1 MRRGRPRRRGEGA
14 GNRRCLGF
22 HEVDRY
28 QHKVADRFGP
38 GPHRMSFKP
47 EFFPSASAFRAWL
60 RRHHAESK
68 QLWVGFHKR
77 GSGAPSM
84 TWEEAVDTALC
95 FGWIDGI
102 RKGAGEV
109 RYVIRF
115 TPRNPRSTWSVRNIA
130 RVRDLA
136 KRGLMEAA
144 GLAAYGRL
152 KSERSAVYSYEQR
165 RRARLSPAH
174 ERRFRASEKAWD
186 FFRAQAPS
194 YQRVASWWVVS
205 AKKETTQLRRLDT
218 LIEASRHGRPIDA
231 MARPAD

>member
-1 MRRGRPRRRGEGA
+1 
-14 GNRRCLGF
+14 
-22 HEVDRY
+22 
-28 QHKVADRFGP
+28 
-38 GPHRMSFKP
+38 
-47 EFFPSASAFRAWL
+47 
-60 RRHHAESK
+60 
-68 QLWVGFHKR
+68 
-77 GSGAPSM
+77 M

>member
-1 MRRGRPRRRGEGA
+1 MPQGFGVKPKARGEG
-14 GNRRCLGF
+14 CSLGGDCRF
-22 HEVDRY
+22 VPPSQPGWRGGCGA
-28 QHKVADRFGP
+28 VARAAAVKAPGIGVASVSTRLIDTSTKWRTASGP
-38 GPHRMSFKP
+38 GHTACLSNPNSFPRRPHS
-47 EFFPSASAFRAWL
+47 
-60 RRHHAESK
+60 
-68 QLWVGFHKR
+68 KR

-165 RRARLSPAH
+165 RRARLSP
-174 ERRFRASEKAWD
+174 
-186 FFRAQAPS
+186 
-194 YQRVASWWVVS
+194 
-205 AKKETTQLRRLDT
+205 
-218 LIEASRHGRPIDA
+218 
-231 MARPAD
+231 